1 MDAFATVEDYT
12 ARYGAVDDEGTL
24 SVLLTDASAFIAGF
38 PGFRL
43 REDDEAFMA
52 NLVRITCSVVHRSLS
67 AGDFVGMTQY
77 SETANDYTAMV
88 TPYNP
93 AGDFYLTTP
102 EKRVLGIT
110 RSRVAQIWPYARC
123 EDAQIP

>member
-1 MDAFATVEDYT
+1 MESFATIEDYE
-12 ARYGAVDDEGTL
+12 ARYGTVDDEGTL
-24 SVLLTDASAFIAGF
+24 SVLLADASAFVAGF
-38 PGFRL
+38 SGFRL

-52 NLVRITCSVVHRSLS
+52 NLVRITCAVVHRSLM
-67 AGDFVGMTQY
+67 AGDFVGVTQY
-77 SETANDYTAMV
+77 SETANDYTASV

-93 AGDFYLTTP
+93 SGDFYLTTP

-123 EDAQIP
+123 DDAVS